1 MASRKTALAVVNP
14 PELKRKATA
23 QFGDKIDEWDGG
35 EAYISSSAK
44 IDEWDE
50 YFALIA
56 LAAMSKSKDPKCQ
69 VGAVI
74 VSADKV
80 VLTTGFNGLPRGVD
94 DDRQI
99 LDDADEKIKVI
110 CHAELNA
117 IINAARMGIAVK
129 GASIYVTKF
138 PCLACCSSI
147 IQAGIKRIFTLDHR
161 YWDDDPFDGEK
172 DGNHWRKRRLL
183 RNTHLVVD
191 APNHPEYSSMIRIK
205 DKKKHPRGTKKIER
219 KSGTVR

>member
-1 MASRKTALAVVNP
+1 MASRRTALVALNP
-14 PELKRKATA
+14 PEL
-23 QFGDKIDEWDGG
+23 GG
-35 EAYISSSAK
+35 EAYISTSAK
-44 IDEWDE
+44 VDEWDE
-50 YFALIA
+50 YFSLIA
-56 LAAMSKSKDPKCQ
+56 EAAKSKSKDPRCQ

-99 LDDADEKIKVI
+99 LDDTDEKIKVI
-110 CHAELNA
+110 CHAEQNA
-117 IINAARMGIAVK
+117 IINAARMGIAVQ

-147 IQAGIKRIFTLDHR
+147 IQAGIKRIFTLDNR
-161 YWDDDPFDGEK
+161 YWDDDPFDGKK
-172 DGNHWRKRRLL
+172 DGNHWRKRRLI

-191 APNHPEYSSMIRIK
+191 APNHPEYSCKIRF
-205 DKKKHPRGTKKIER
+205 KKKQPSGTKIEP
-219 KSGTVR
+219 KSGTGR

>member
-1 MASRKTALAVVNP
+1 MPNRRTALATLNP
-14 PELKRKATA
+14 PDLE
-23 QFGDKIDEWDGG
+23 G
-35 EAYISSSAK
+35 EAYISTSAK

-50 YFALIA
+50 YFSLIA
-56 LAAMSKSKDPKCQ
+56 EAVKSKSKDPKCQ

-94 DDRQI
+94 DDSQI

-110 CHAELNA
+110 CHAEQNA
-117 IINAARMGIAVK
+117 IINAARRGIAVQ

-138 PCLACCSSI
+138 PCLACCNSI
-147 IQAGIKRIFTLDHR
+147 IQAGITRLFTLDYR
-161 YWDDDPFDGEK
+161 FWDDDPFDGEK
-172 DGNHWRKRRLL
+172 DGNHWRKRRLI

-191 APNHPEYSSMIRIK
+191 APNHPEYSSIIRIR
-205 DKKKHPRGTKKIER
+205 KKQPRGTKIECKNGVGR
-219 KSGTVR
+219 

>member
-1 MASRKTALAVVNP
+1 MANRRTALAKLNP
-14 PELKRKATA
+14 PELGK
-23 QFGDKIDEWDGG
+23 
-35 EAYISSSAK
+35 EAYISTSAMV
-44 IDEWDE
+44 DEWDE

-56 LAAMSKSKDPKCQ
+56 EAAKSKSKDPKCQ

-94 DDRQI
+94 DDSQI
-99 LDDADEKIKVI
+99 LDDTDEKIMVI
-110 CHAELNA
+110 CHAEQNA
-117 IINAARMGIAVK
+117 IINAARMGIAIQ

-138 PCLACCSSI
+138 PCLVCCNSI

-161 YWDDDPFDGEK
+161 YWDDDPFDGTK
-172 DGNHWRKRRLL
+172 GGNHWRKRRLI

-191 APNHPEYSSMIRIK
+191 APNHPEYSSKIEI
-205 DKKKHPRGTKKIER
+205 KKKQPHGTKIAR
-219 KSGTVR
+219 KSGTGR